1 MDKSGTNGGLLT
13 HGVSIATLPRDVLR
27 DPDAPP
33 RATWHLAPN
42 LPAPETHAYR
52 RGSENQTDAT

>member
-1 MDKSGTNGGLLT
+1 MDKAGTDGGLLT

-33 RATWHLAPN
+33 RATWFLAPN
-42 LPAPETHAYR
+42 LPVPETDADR
-52 RGSENQTDAT
+52 RESENQTDAT